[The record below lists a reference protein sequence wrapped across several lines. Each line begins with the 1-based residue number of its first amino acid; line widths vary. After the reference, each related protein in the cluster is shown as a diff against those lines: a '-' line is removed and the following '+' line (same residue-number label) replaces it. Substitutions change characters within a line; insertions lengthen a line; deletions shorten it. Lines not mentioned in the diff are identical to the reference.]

1 VIIWRGWGFLAAI
14 FLFGGLLVTQLV
26 VDGVS
31 GQRTYSN
38 NSAVFGGVGAMVGG
52 AVTYAVAR
60 WLERRNPP
68 RQLVDPATGEE
79 VRLQSRDDLF
89 FIPMKV
95 WGLIGIVGGAIIA
108 LGGLLGI
115 QI

>member
-26 VDGVS
+26 VDGVA
-31 GQRTYSN
+31 GQGTYSN
-38 NSAVFGGVGAMVGG
+38 NSAVFGGIGAMVGG
-52 AVTYAVAR
+52 AVTLAVAR

-68 RQLVDPATGEE
+68 RQLVDPATGEG

-89 FIPMKV
+89 FIPMKF

-108 LGGLLGI
+108 LGGVLGI